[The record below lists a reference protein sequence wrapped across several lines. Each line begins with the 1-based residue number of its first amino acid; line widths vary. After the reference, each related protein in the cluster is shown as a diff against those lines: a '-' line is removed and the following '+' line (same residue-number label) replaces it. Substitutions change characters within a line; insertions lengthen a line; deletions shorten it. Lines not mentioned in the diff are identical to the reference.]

1 MFIPHYKLRAV
12 EQVVLLISCQV
23 KLFFGLD
30 DPEKNEAC
38 SWMDGR
44 NILKYFTDK
53 NNWHSKSYLWTKP
66 FPSLNVFTINISFKK
81 LINFSLRYIADLDI
95 PIKRGTFIEYR
106 NGMMNISP
114 IGRNCSRDE
123 RNAFEEYDKEHN
135 VRKAFVEALKK
146 EMEGCNL
153 HFSIGGQ
160 ISFDVFPKGWD
171 KSFCL

>member
-1 MFIPHYKLRAV
+1 MGEDKL
-12 EQVVLLISCQV
+12 
-23 KLFFGLD
+23 
-30 DPEKNEAC
+30 
-38 SWMDGR
+38 
-44 NILKYFTDK
+44 
-53 NNWHSKSYLWTKP
+53 
-66 FPSLNVFTINISFKK
+66 KK

-95 PIKRGTFIEYR
+95 PVKRGTFVEYR

-123 RNAFEEYDKEHN
+123 RNAFEEYDKQHN

-146 EMEGCNL
+146 EMDGCNL

-171 KSFCL
+171 KSFCLQYVEKEYDEIHFYGDKCYEGGNDHEIYKDPRTVGHEVANP